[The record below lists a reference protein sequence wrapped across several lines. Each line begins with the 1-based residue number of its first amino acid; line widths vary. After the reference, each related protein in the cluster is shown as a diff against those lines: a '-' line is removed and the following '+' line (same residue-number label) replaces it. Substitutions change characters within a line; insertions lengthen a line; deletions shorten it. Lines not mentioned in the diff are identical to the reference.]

1 MRIRILTYI
10 IVVLTFC
17 LIGSAAQ
24 ALDVESVRLGTHPDK
39 TRLVFELSEAADF
52 RVFTLDDPN
61 RLVVDLPSF
70 NWRAES
76 FTNVP
81 QSGIKGIRHGHLEK
95 NISRVVFDMHNPL
108 EIKTA
113 FMIPRQSGIPHRL
126 VVDLVETTQFNF
138 TRSKNDIF
146 GNLVSTG
153 GVLNIPAPM
162 ADYDDNNGDAQKIA
176 AIGQIPVP
184 RRKPD
189 GSTGPYTLTPAG
201 QKPLIVID
209 PGHGGVDP
217 GAIGANGLHEKNV
230 VLSLGKALKNELEA
244 SGRYRVIMTRESDIF
259 IKLADRVKFA
269 REHGADLFV
278 SIHADS
284 LPRPNVRGTSIYTLS
299 DKASDEQTEKLA
311 ARENKADLIAGL
323 DLSVE
328 DQDVA
333 NILVNLAM
341 RDTMNQSKFF
351 ANTVVSTFETGGMRL
366 LERPH
371 RYAGFAV
378 LKAPDIPSVL
388 IEAGFMS
395 NKQEANM
402 LFTAE
407 YQKKFAVSLTK
418 SLNAYF
424 NTVSQNELN

>member
-1 MRIRILTYI
+1 MRSRILIPLMALLAFIMSGIPAYALSI
-10 IVVLTFC
+10 D
-17 LIGSAAQ
+17 AA
-24 ALDVESVRLGTHPDK
+24 RLGAHPDK
-39 TRLVFELSEAADF
+39 TRLVFDLSNSADF
-52 RVFTLDDPN
+52 RVFTLDGPY
-61 RLVVDLPSF
+61 RLVVDLPVF
-70 NWRAES
+70 EWRAGALAN
-76 FTNVP
+76 TP
-81 QSGIKGIRHGHLEK
+81 QSGIKGLRHGHLEAG
-95 NISRVVFDMHNPL
+95 ISRIVFDMDAPL
-108 EIKTA
+108 SVRSA
-113 FMIPRQSGIPHRL
+113 FVLPQQDGKPHRL
-126 VVDLVETTQFNF
+126 VVDLV
-138 TRSKNDIF
+138 RSDHAAFMQSKHQIF
-146 GNLVSTG
+146 GNLEASG
-153 GVLNIPAPM
+153 GILATPAITR
-162 ADYDDNNGDAQKIA
+162 AHSDQAQA
-176 AIGQIPVP
+176 YTNARMPVP
-184 RRKPD
+184 ERKPALQPREYGQAPPVA
-189 GSTGPYTLTPAG
+189 GS
-201 QKPLIVID
+201 KPLIVLD

-217 GAIGANGLHEKNV
+217 GAIGANGVHEKNV
-230 VLSLGKALKNELEA
+230 VLSLARALKRDLEN
-244 SGRYRVIMTRESDIF
+244 SGRYRVMLTRDNDVF

-269 REHGADLFV
+269 RNHGADLFV

-351 ANTVVSTFETGGMRL
+351 ANTVVSTFDTGGLRL

-388 IEAGFMS
+388 VEAGFMS

-402 LFTAE
+402 LSTAE
-407 YQKKFAVSLTK
+407 YQKKFAVSMTK
-418 SLNAYF
+418 AINAYF
-424 NTVSQNELN
+424 NTVSEYDQD

>member
-1 MRIRILTYI
+1 MPIRILIYMTALLSY
-10 IVVLTFC
+10 C
-17 LIGSAAQ
+17 LMGNAAH
-24 ALDVESVRLGTHPDK
+24 ALDVKSVRLGTHPDK
-39 TRLVFELSEAADF
+39 IRLVFELSEAADF

-61 RLVVDLPSF
+61 RLVVDLPAF

-76 FTNVP
+76 FSNAP
-81 QSGIKGIRHGHLEK
+81 QSGIKGLRHGHLEK
-95 NISRVVFDMHNPL
+95 NISRIVFDMHNPL
-108 EIKTA
+108 GIKTA
-113 FMIPRQSGIPHRL
+113 FMIPRQDGKPDRL
-126 VVDLVETTQFNF
+126 VVDLVETNQINF

-146 GNLVSTG
+146 GNLVSSG
-153 GVLNIPAPM
+153 GVLNIPPPVD
-162 ADYDDNNGDAQKIA
+162 DYNHSINHTREIA
-176 AIGQIPVP
+176 AVGQTPVP
-184 RRKPD
+184 KRKPE
-189 GSTGPYTLTPAG
+189 GSTEPYTLAPAG
-201 QKPLIVID
+201 PKPLIVID

-230 VLSLGKALKNELEA
+230 VLSLGKALKKELEA

-269 REHGADLFV
+269 RDHGADLFV